1 MKKFLIVLFVL
12 IFSLFLF
19 DILYYRVG
27 LYFPNDKDIEVI
39 SYTNNREMLIK
50 TNNGYDNVIVKGVNL
65 GGFIPNNYVT
75 DYSIDYDKY
84 YEWIESIYEMGS
96 NTIRLDTIFNDEFY
110 NAFYD
115 FNEKHDKPLYLIQ
128 GINLDTYALNSHISG
143 FDKEYYGELIT
154 QAEDA
159 VDVVHGRKKLTL
171 SKHGKGTYK
180 KDVSKYVLAY
190 IVGSEWMED
199 TILYTNN
206 TLSEKAG
213 YTGKYIST
221 TDTASSFET
230 MLAKVMDHLISYEA
244 KKYSEIHSISFINTP
259 ETDPVA
265 IIPEVRFDPDKEIY
279 SLYPDT
285 LKYFYHK
292 AVKLDLENINAI
304 NGYNGLFASYNISSY
319 YPNYL
324 SYENKEYE
332 DTYASYISSLVAHHT
347 VPVLVTEFAYSTSRG
362 VSTLVDD
369 TYGNFGGMTEEEQ
382 GNSLV
387 KAYHTIINS
396 NASGGIIATWQDEW
410 DKRSWNTLEKVDI
423 TKSIYWSDAQ
433 TTNQSLGLL
442 SFDPGEKESV
452 CYVDGDVSEWD
463 DNDLVLDNDDV
474 SLSMK
479 QDEKYLYF
487 YIKRKNNNTL
497 PIYIPIDTTNKS
509 GSKYSSNYNLNFDRN
524 ADFLIL
530 IDGENSEIFVQEYY
544 NVLNAVDGYEVYNRN
559 SYINKPE
566 KDSSLFTPIN
576 LLIEPYSVNTF
587 SRTYGSATL
596 VNTGKLTF
604 GNGNPNDSN
613 FNSQADYYEMNGN
626 IELRIPWGILNF
638 SNPSNLQIHDDYY
651 ENYGVEEINI
661 SKIYVGAGTNSYIE
675 LKPFKLE
682 KWTKATYH
690 ERLKK
695 SYFIVQNDWR
705 NLQ

>member
-1 MKKFLIVLFVL
+1 MKKFLIILFTL
-12 IFSLFLF
+12 IFSLVLF
-19 DILYYRVG
+19 DFLYYRVG
-27 LYFPNDKDIEVI
+27 LYIPGGKDIEVI
-39 SYTNNREMLIK
+39 SYTNNKEMLIK
-50 TNNGYDNVIVKGVNL
+50 TGNEYENVVVKGVNL
-65 GGFIPNNYVT
+65 GGFIPNSYVT

-84 YEWIESIYEMGS
+84 YEWLESIYEMGS

-115 FNEKHDKPLYLIQ
+115 FNENHERHLYLIQ
-128 GINLDTYALNSHISG
+128 GINLDTYALNSHING

-154 QAEDA
+154 QAENA

-279 SLYPDT
+279 TLYPDT

-324 SYENKEYE
+324 SYENKEYD
-332 DTYASYISSLVAHHT
+332 DTYASYISSLVSHHT

-369 TYGNFGGMTEEEQ
+369 VYGNFGGMTEQEQ
-382 GNSLV
+382 GESLV
-387 KAYHTIINS
+387 KAYHSIINS
-396 NASGGIIATWQDEW
+396 NAAGGVIATWQDEW
-410 DKRSWNTLEKVDI
+410 DKRSWNTIEKVDV
-423 TKSIYWSDAQ
+423 TKAIYWNDTQ
-433 TTNQSLGLL
+433 TTNQGLGLL
-442 SFDPGEKESV
+442 SFDPGKKKSV
-452 CYVDGDVSEWD
+452 CYVDGNVSEWND
-463 DNDLVLDNDDV
+463 DDLVLDNSDL

-487 YIKRKNNNTL
+487 YIKRKNDNKM

-544 NVLNAVDGYEVYNRN
+544 NVLNAVDGYEVYNKN

-596 VNTGKLTF
+596 VNTGKLTY
-604 GNGNPNDSN
+604 GNGNPNSN
-613 FNSQADYYEMNGN
+613 DFNSQADYYEMNGN
-626 IELRIPWGILNF
+626 IEIRIPWGILNF
-638 SNPSNLQIHDDYY
+638 SNPSDLQIHDDYY

-661 SKIYVGAGTNSYIE
+661 SKIYVGAGINSNIE

>member
-382 GNSLV
+382 GKSLV